1 MSETIPTATLL
12 DRLEEKID
20 RRRVRAALFTTFEF
34 QPDFFEAHILPVL
47 FDQAFSNV
55 PRIQKVQLEEALT
68 AGPPIAVY
76 YDARRV
82 HLEGGGAGGP
92 GLDFRKIPVL
102 RKGYFHPKIFL
113 LLLEKP
119 ASDDEPSERSLLVG
133 VGSANLTRRGWWEN
147 VEAVWIDEIASG
159 QKVRYRED
167 LEAFLVQL
175 RKEGRLGASHEA
187 LEAILAFLRREVEPF
202 GLRAWSGRFEPRLF
216 FGQPGYEGFADFLA
230 TELRLPARTFNLEIL
245 SPYYDPAGAG
255 PLADLIERLEPKEV
269 RLLEPQPEER
279 GADAKAPF
287 LDALEEL
294 GNGSWWGRLPDEL
307 RRWGRAGSEGGK
319 HRFVHAKV
327 YRLWSQSE
335 RREILA
341 VGSVNLT
348 RAAHGRLGA
357 GNLEAA
363 VVFEEPAAA
372 TRKLQFWLREV
383 EEPPAP
389 LEGAQV
395 EPDEAPAPKVALRYD
410 WGRHAAEYYWLGAA
424 SAPEGFDLLGTTPE
438 LLARVE
444 RALPG
449 DWRALEADRER
460 IEECLKGSAML
471 RVRVGSEVTQVL
483 VAEEGLAYRP
493 SLVLSLTAEEILRY
507 WSLLTPEQREWLL
520 DKKLASEAGGHE
532 HSVPQARAAG
542 PTESLF
548 DRFAGI
554 FHAFA
559 RLDEHV
565 GKALAEGRTRE
576 AEARLLGARYDSLPA
591 LVEKVLRGSATEGS
605 AAAPPGQS
613 ELVNRYVTL
622 LTARQLVE
630 KVLERTDR
638 PTRAFVD
645 THRTELEALLGRL
658 SDLGELE
665 QQLELGGEEERRK
678 FLAWFEPLFLTEAV
692 AAEKP

>member
-1 MSETIPTATLL
+1 MSEAIPTATLL
-12 DRLEEKID
+12 DRLEERID
-20 RRRVRAALFTTFEF
+20 RRRVLAALFTSFEF

-55 PRIQKVQLEEALT
+55 QRIQKVQLEEALT

-82 HLEGGGAGGP
+82 LLAGGEAGGP

-102 RKGYFHPKIFL
+102 RKGYFHPKVFV
-113 LLLEKP
+113 LLLEK
-119 ASDDEPSERSLLVG
+119 AATEDEPSERSLLVG

-147 VEAVWIDEIASG
+147 VEAVWIDEIGRG
-159 QKVRYRED
+159 QKVRYKED

-175 RKEGRLGASHEA
+175 RKEGRLGANHEA
-187 LEAILAFLRREVEPF
+187 LEAALAFLRREVEPF
-202 GLRAWSGRFEPRLF
+202 GFRVWSGRFEPRLF
-216 FGQPGYEGFADFLA
+216 FGQPPYDGFADFLG
-230 TELRLPARTFNLEIL
+230 TELQLPAGTFNLEIL
-245 SPYYDPAGAG
+245 SPYFDPTGAG
-255 PLADLIERLEPKEV
+255 PLADLIDRLEPKEV
-269 RLLEPQPEER
+269 RLLEPQPEEQ
-279 GADAKAPF
+279 GAVASAPF
-287 LDALEEL
+287 LGALEEL
-294 GNGSWWGRLPDEL
+294 GNGAWWGQLPDEI

-341 VGSVNLT
+341 VGSINLT

-363 VVFEEPAAA
+363 VLFEEPEAA

-389 LEGAQV
+389 LEGVQV

-410 WGRHAAEYYWLGAA
+410 WARHAAEYYWLGAE
-424 SAPEGFDLLGTTPE
+424 SAPEAFEVLGTTPAP
-438 LLARVE
+438 LARV
-444 RALPG
+444 AHANPG

-460 IEECLKGSAML
+460 IEECLQGSTIL
-471 RVRVGSEVTQVL
+471 RVRVGSEETEVL

-493 SLVLSLTAEEILRY
+493 SFVLSLTAEEILRY
-507 WSLLTPEQREWLL
+507 WSLLTPDQREWAIGS
-520 DKKLASEAGGHE
+520 KLASETGGHE
-532 HSVPQARAAG
+532 HSVPQARASG

-548 DRFAGI
+548 DRFSGI

-559 RLDEHV
+559 RLEEHV
-565 GKALAEGRTRE
+565 EKALAEGRTRE

-591 LVEKVLRGSATEGS
+591 LVEKVFRGSSAEES
-605 AAAPPGQS
+605 AAEPPDQA
-613 ELVNRYVTL
+613 EIVNRYVTL
-622 LTARQLVE
+622 LTARQLVG
-630 KVLERTDR
+630 KVLEKKNRT
-638 PTRAFVD
+638 TRVFVEG
-645 THRTELEALLGRL
+645 HRAELEAFFDRL
-658 SDLGELE
+658 SDLDELE
-665 QQLELGGEEERRK
+665 AQLELGDEAERRK
-678 FLAWFEPLFLTEAV
+678 FLAWFGPLFLTEAV
-692 AAEKP
+692 APEER